1 MAKRAVV
8 LGLVLLV
15 ASTGALLLSG
25 CGKPRKKQVGPLKE
39 WIIGDWARQDD
50 PNYWNF
56 NVSNEMNTSGRL
68 PIGGSYEVV
77 DPDRIKVTISGAGA
91 TPASIMLGIPKHE
104 NGNLYLEFVVKD
116 DEMRPAGIK
125 SETVFIKQ

>member
-1 MAKRAVV
+1 MSKRVVV
-8 LGLVLLV
+8 LGLVLLAAAAPLVV
-15 ASTGALLLSG
+15 AG

-39 WIIGDWARQDD
+39 WIVGDWARQDD
-50 PNYWNF
+50 PNFWNF
-56 NVSNEMNTSGRL
+56 DGSGNMNTSGRA

-77 DPDRIKVTISGAGA
+77 DPDRIKVTISGANA
-91 TPASIMLGIPKHE
+91 TSASMMLGVPKHE